1 MLLKK
6 LYRLLLN
13 KSGSILRAINNQ
25 TIDGTKIMGEFSNI
39 KLGTNVSFGGN
50 VLLFAVN
57 TIEIGDHTMIGYGTI
72 IHTATHDYNDHPMWL
87 KRIDMPVRIGKHV
100 WIGFGVK
107 ILPGIIIGD
116 YAVIAAGS
124 VVNKHV
130 PAGAIIAGNPA
141 KIIKYRELGEEFLNN
156 PQIDSFKD
164 SLIIKSSFLDSS
176 KTLGKVNK

>member
-1 MLLKK
+1 
-6 LYRLLLN
+6 
-13 KSGSILRAINNQ
+13 
-25 TIDGTKIMGEFSNI
+25 
-39 KLGTNVSFGGN
+39 
-50 VLLFAVN
+50 
-57 TIEIGDHTMIGYGTI
+57 
-72 IHTATHDYNDHPMWL
+72 MWL